1 MSSYPTVDKK
11 KLNELETKL
20 GYHFRN
26 VELLERALTHTS
38 YANEQ
43 GLNAAHN
50 ERQEFLGDAVMELCV
65 SAELF
70 RRFPDTREGDLTRLR
85 SSLVSTHSFANFARQ
100 TGIDRLLFLGR
111 GEEAQGGR
119 TRDTNLSD
127 VFEAVMA
134 AIYQDGGFEACQKT
148 VARAQIWRREAVLH
162 AAGLCR
168 PEPCPGLHVK
178 RLSSRRQEIYGG
190 GHQREEV
197 RAERGRAGPRV
208 ACLCGK
214 QGRRAGQWK
223 IGPVRRHSVSQGGR
237 VRTADRKTGWQ
248 NRIRPGPGECSGSS
262 DW

>member
-134 AIYQDGGFEACQKT
+134 AIYQDGGFEAC
-148 VARAQIWRREAVLH
+148 
-162 AAGLCR
+162 
-168 PEPCPGLHVK
+168 
-178 RLSSRRQEIYGG
+178 
-190 GHQREEV
+190 
-197 RAERGRAGPRV
+197 
-208 ACLCGK
+208 
-214 QGRRAGQWK
+214 
-223 IGPVRRHSVSQGGR
+223 
-237 VRTADRKTGWQ
+237 
-248 NRIRPGPGECSGSS
+248 
-262 DW
+262 

>member
-148 VARAQIWRREAVLH
+148 VARIFEGHWPKSPNDAQKERDHKTALQECVQHRFGGERPYYTLQGSVGPSHARVFTSSVFLPGGREFTAEGTSVKKSEQNAAALALEWRASVENR
-162 AAGLCR
+162 GGR
-168 PEPCPGLHVK
+168 P
-178 RLSSRRQEIYGG
+178 GG
-190 GHQREEV
+190 G
-197 RAERGRAGPRV
+197 
-208 ACLCGK
+208 K
-214 QGRRAGQWK
+214 
-223 IGPVRRHSVSQGGR
+223 
-237 VRTADRKTGWQ
+237 
-248 NRIRPGPGECSGSS
+248 
-262 DW
+262 

>member
-148 VARAQIWRREAVLH
+148 VARIFEGHWPKSPNDAQKERDHKTALQECVQHRFGGERPYYTLQGSVGPSHARVFTSSVFLPGGREFT
-162 AAGLCR
+162 
-168 PEPCPGLHVK
+168 
-178 RLSSRRQEIYGG
+178 
-190 GHQREEV
+190 
-197 RAERGRAGPRV
+197 AEGRAVENRPC
-208 ACLCGK
+208 A
-214 QGRRAGQWK
+214 A
-223 IGPVRRHSVSQGGR
+223 PFSFP
-237 VRTADRKTGWQ
+237 GWQ
-248 NRIRPGPGECSGSS
+248 GQNR
-262 DW
+262 

>member
-1 MSSYPTVDKK
+1 MSSYPTVNRKD
-11 KLNELETKL
+11 LQDLEANL
-20 GYHFRN
+20 GYHFVN

-100 TGIDRLLFLGR
+100 TGIDRMLFLGR

-134 AIYQDGGFEACQKT
+134 AIYQDGGYAACQKS
-148 VARAQIWRREAVLH
+148 VARIFEGHWPKSPNEAKKERDHKTALQECVQHRFGGERPYYKLQGAVGPSHARTFTSSVVL
-162 AAGLCR
+162 
-168 PEPCPGLHVK
+168 P
-178 RLSSRRQEIYGG
+178 
-190 GHQREEV
+190 
-197 RAERGRAGPRV
+197 
-208 ACLCGK
+208 
-214 QGRRAGQWK
+214 
-223 IGPVRRHSVSQGGR
+223 GGR
-237 VRTADRKTGWQ
+237 EFTAEGTSVKKSEQNAAALALEWLASLEKGPDGKTGKK
-248 NRIRPGPGECSGSS
+248 
-262 DW
+262 